1 MPGPGW
7 WIITASLV
15 AMVAIAYG
23 AALGAPIGY
32 ATAVGLGVIAV
43 FALLRSSPTIKVGAD
58 GLTCGRACIPTSLVG
73 HATSV
78 TRDEIAAIR
87 RGHDTA
93 VGDRVFV
100 VLPAWMARSAVLLP
114 IADPGDPHSAWLV
127 ATRHP
132 DELIA
137 ALAQAGG
144 TR

>member
-43 FALLRSSPTIKVGAD
+43 FALLRSSPTVKVGAD

-132 DELIA
+132 EELIA

>member
-1 MPGPGW
+1 M
-7 WIITASLV
+7 
-15 AMVAIAYG
+15 
-23 AALGAPIGY
+23 
-32 ATAVGLGVIAV
+32 
-43 FALLRSSPTIKVGAD
+43 
-58 GLTCGRACIPTSLVG
+58 
-73 HATSV
+73 

-100 VLPAWMARSAVLLP
+100 VLPAWMARSAVLLS

-132 DELIA
+132 DELIS